1 MNREHEND
9 DLIDLGAASAE
20 TKGTPFGADDFKGS
34 LIPVS
39 GLSDE

>member
-1 MNREHEND
+1 MNHEHENAP
-9 DLIDLGAASAE
+9 IELGVASAE
-20 TKGTPFGADDFKGS
+20 TKGTPFGSDDHKAG